1 MLHEAGICPAPAFR
15 HIAVDLRAAAKR
27 EDWPRLSVNR
37 HLPVRGGVPAR
48 GAVARAEFAEE
59 LSLAYGRD
67 AAKPDDCRGEIC
79 VNCIFACVEPCA
91 AGSHDFHFRAVC
103 DSGILAVLLHRR
115 RQLQFDD
122 CATERRHRLLLLGHS
137 VWILELDLRRD
148 FRDGSGLHELRVRVG
163 RIVRARHAPGARE
176 AQGSGR

>member
-1 MLHEAGICPAPAFR
+1 MLHEAGIRSAPALR
-15 HIAVDLRAAAKR
+15 NIAVDLRAAAEC
-27 EDWPRLSVNR
+27 EDGSRFPVHR
-37 HLPVRGGVPAR
+37 HLPVRGGVSAR

-67 AAKPDDCRGEIC
+67 AAKPDDRRGEIC
-79 VNCIFACVEPCA
+79 VNCVFACVEPCA